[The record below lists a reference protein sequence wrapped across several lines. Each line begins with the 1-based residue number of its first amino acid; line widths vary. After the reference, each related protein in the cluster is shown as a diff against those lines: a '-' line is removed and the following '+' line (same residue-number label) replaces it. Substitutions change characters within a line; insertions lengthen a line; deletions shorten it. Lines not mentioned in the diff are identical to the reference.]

1 MTQRVASVV
10 QVGIGGYGN
19 QYVNLLRP
27 LRAEG
32 RVALAGVIDPVA
44 DRAPAH
50 AELASAGVPFW
61 PDFGAFRATGI
72 RPDLVVVCSPIQ
84 FHCEHACAALAQG
97 LSVLC
102 EKPVAGSLAEA
113 ERMDRARIAAG
124 RLLAIGYQ
132 WSFARATQGLKAD
145 ILAGRYGAPRRFSAW
160 VAWPRSSAYFGR
172 NGWAGRIADADGR
185 PVWDSPVN
193 NATAHHLHNLLYL
206 LGDAVN
212 RSARPVRAQAEL
224 YRANAIETFD
234 AAALRVW
241 TDRGVEVLFHTAH
254 CVRESNEPAFSLDFE
269 RGQVRY
275 QAGSGGIVG
284 TFADGSVRDYGDP
297 DADLPRK
304 LLLSLESAVAGR
316 DDTPCGIEAAIMH
329 TRVVDALRRVP
340 IHPLGDGIVARETL
354 NPGDVLTF
362 VPDLTAT
369 MRRCFERGLL
379 FSEAGVPWAH
389 APETVSI

>member
-1 MTQRVASVV
+1 MSERIASVV
-10 QVGIGGYGN
+10 LVGIGGYGN
-19 QYVNLLRP
+19 MYVNLLRP
-27 LRAEG
+27 LRTEG
-32 RVALAGVIDPVA
+32 RVLLAGVIDPVA
-44 DRAPAH
+44 DRAPAYS
-50 AELASAGVPFW
+50 ELASAGVPFW
-61 PDFGAFRATGI
+61 PDFAAFRSSGV
-72 RPDLVVVCSPIQ
+72 RPDLVVICSPIQ
-84 FHCEHACAALAQG
+84 FHCEQTCAALSQG

-113 ERMDRARIAAG
+113 ERMNQARCAAG

-132 WSFARATQGLKAD
+132 WSFARATQDLKAD
-145 ILAGRYGAPRRFSAW
+145 IHAGRYGAPRRFRAW

-172 NGWAGRIADADGR
+172 NGWAGRIADAAGR

-206 LGDAVN
+206 LGNAVN
-212 RSARPVRAQAEL
+212 QSARPVRVQAEL

-234 AAALRVW
+234 AAALRLW

-254 CVRESNEPAFSLDFE
+254 CVKELNEPAFALDFD

-275 QAGSGGIVG
+275 QGGSGGIIG
-284 TFADGSVRDYGDP
+284 TLADGSTRNYGDP

-304 LLLSLESAVAGR
+304 LLLSLDAAVESR
-316 DDTPCGIEAAIMH
+316 EDTLCGIEAAIMH
-329 TRVVDALRRVP
+329 TRVVDALQRIP
-340 IHPLGDGIVARETL
+340 IHPLGDGIVQRETL
-354 NPGDVLTF
+354 KPGEVLTY

-369 MRRCFERGLL
+369 MRRCFEGAML

-389 APETVSI
+389 PAETVVS